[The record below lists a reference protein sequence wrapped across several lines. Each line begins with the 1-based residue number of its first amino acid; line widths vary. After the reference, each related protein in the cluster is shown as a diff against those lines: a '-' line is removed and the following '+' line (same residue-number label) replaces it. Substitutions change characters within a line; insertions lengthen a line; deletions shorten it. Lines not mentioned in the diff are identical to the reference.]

1 MEDLEKSARTSGRK
15 RLDLSFTQVA
25 ASALAA
31 VVGALLAS
39 QLGVYGTILGA
50 AVVSAGATTGSALFQ
65 HVFRRTGEQLRE
77 ISGGSVP
84 LGQTRRV
91 EALSGT
97 EEPVGKVPPGGLE
110 EKLEEKTQVFDP
122 FDPGGEHT
130 RMMAQINPPDPA
142 ETVAVYRG
150 RTTWKPKGWRVYA
163 ITATLVFVIALGA
176 VGAMELAVGKP
187 AGQFFGGSGGGGPK
201 PGSGVSAPA
210 DPSGS
215 SSSSTSADRSGSD
228 RQGQGNSS
236 GSGAASSGT
245 SASPS
250 SSPTPTPNP
259 SPSSSAG
266 GGTGGTG
273 GGAGGTSPSPGAS
286 SSTGAGSGTGGSAVS
301 GEGVAPSVTP
311 SP

>member
-1 MEDLEKSARTSGRK
+1 MEDLEKSRRTSERK

-65 HVFRRTGEQLRE
+65 HLFRRTGEQLRE

-84 LGQTRRV
+84 LEQTRRV
-91 EALSGT
+91 GSVGGT
-97 EEPVGKVPPGGLE
+97 EEPGEAVAPAESG
-110 EKLEEKTQVFDP
+110 EKTQLFDP

-130 RMMAQINPPDPA
+130 RMMAQISPPDPA

-150 RTTWKPKGWRVYA
+150 RTTWKPRSWRVYA

-176 VGAMELAVGKP
+176 VGVMELAVGKP
-187 AGQFFGGSGGGGPK
+187 ADQFFGSGSGSGGGGPK

-215 SSSSTSADRSGSD
+215 SGSTSTSTDGSGSGSGAGG
-228 RQGQGNSS
+228 QGQGS
-236 GSGAASSGT
+236 GSGNGSGHGAASSG
-245 SASPS
+245 ASPS
-250 SSPTPTPNP
+250 SSPKPDP
-259 SPSSSAG
+259 SPSS
-266 GGTGGTG
+266 
-273 GGAGGTSPSPGAS
+273 GAGGASSPSPGAS

-301 GEGVAPSVTP
+301 GDGVAPSAAP